1 MPDDFRYFKLGLA
14 SRLVAAGGAF
24 AIGIALELAVEA
36 GSFFPGI
43 LVVAAGWLPLML
55 RRATNKPDEQ
65 GLEEWRPVPMSEV
78 DRLDDG
84 LRESAKLRK
93 RTRSVSAR
101 LALGLG
107 IPAFLVFFG
116 IAAATGR
123 TDLSFIGGNAAVL
136 LVPSILF
143 GRVKVYTPSVIAM
156 KMPCFRAILAERLAD
171 GVAVAPY
178 IRFDKDKSG
187 ADVPED
193 LRLLYELKRP
203 PADLVGIQVQ
213 TAVNKGPNGAVPYM
227 YAVVL
232 TKGKAGPSYDV
243 AKRVRSAAYEIEAGG
258 DDEYGTVVIRQETSG
273 GGYET
278 KRADCVRLLKLCLDV
293 LDAIGNGGDR
303 VYLAKG

>member
-1 MPDDFRYFKLGLA
+1 MADDFRYFKLGLA

-24 AIGIALELAVEA
+24 AIGIALELAVGA

-156 KMPCFRAILAERLAD
+156 KMPAFAPSSPSGWPTGSPSRLTSASTRTSPEPTYPRTSASCTSSSAPRPTSSASRCRLPSTRARTEPCRIC
-171 GVAVAPY
+171 
-178 IRFDKDKSG
+178 
-187 ADVPED
+187 
-193 LRLLYELKRP
+193 
-203 PADLVGIQVQ
+203 
-213 TAVNKGPNGAVPYM
+213 M
-227 YAVVL
+227 
-232 TKGKAGPSYDV
+232 
-243 AKRVRSAAYEIEAGG
+243 RS
-258 DDEYGTVVIRQETSG
+258 S
-273 GGYET
+273 
-278 KRADCVRLLKLCLDV
+278 
-293 LDAIGNGGDR
+293 
-303 VYLAKG
+303 